1 MKKGRLIST
10 LLGFTVLLGLASL
23 PAIAQNDSAVV
34 QAAKQKASTK
44 KARHV
49 YTNEDYPESP
59 GAASSEMSVGTV
71 ASDTKGGAVK
81 DAGAKPDGAGTS
93 DAKDTAKSEDGKPDD
108 PKADPNAKQKSKLD
122 ELQAKLAEAK
132 HSEEVLQ
139 KNLDDLQEK
148 ASNEQSEFR
157 RNMYLDM
164 VSNQQVTLSDYRR
177 QQEQLQQQIDA
188 EKSKTSKSE

>member
-1 MKKGRLIST
+1 MKKRTLISI

-34 QAAKQKASTK
+34 QAAKQKSSPK

-59 GAASSEMSVGTV
+59 EPAPSEMSAGTLV
-71 ASDTKGGAVK
+71 SDTKGGAVK
-81 DAGAKPDGAGTS
+81 DAGAKADSAAPS
-93 DAKDTAKSEDGKPDD
+93 DAKDTAKSEDGKPEDA
-108 PKADPNAKQKSKLD
+108 KADPNAKQKSKLE
-122 ELQAKLAEAK
+122 ELQAKLAESK
-132 HSEEVLQ
+132 HSEEVLR

-157 RNMYLDM
+157 RNMYQDM
-164 VSNQQVTLSDYRR
+164 VSNQQVTLSDFRR

-188 EKSKTSKSE
+188 EKSKNSKSE

>member
-1 MKKGRLIST
+1 MRNGRLIST

-23 PAIAQNDSAVV
+23 PAVAQNDSAIV

-59 GAASSEMSVGTV
+59 EAAPRDLPAGV
-71 ASDTKGGAVK
+71 SDKKGGALR
-81 DAGAKPDGAGTS
+81 DAEAKPDSAATS
-93 DAKDTAKSEDGKPDD
+93 DANDNTKSEDGKPEDA
-108 PKADPNAKQKSKLD
+108 KADPNAKQKSKLE
-122 ELQAKLAEAK
+122 ELQAKLAESK

-139 KNLDDLQEK
+139 KNLNDLQEK

-164 VSNQQVTLSDYRR
+164 VSNQQVTLSDFRR

-188 EKSKTSKSE
+188 EKSKNSKSE

>member
-59 GAASSEMSVGTV
+59 EAAPSEMSADTV
-71 ASDTKGGAVK
+71 VSDTKGGAVK
-81 DAGAKPDGAGTS
+81 DAGAKPDGAATS